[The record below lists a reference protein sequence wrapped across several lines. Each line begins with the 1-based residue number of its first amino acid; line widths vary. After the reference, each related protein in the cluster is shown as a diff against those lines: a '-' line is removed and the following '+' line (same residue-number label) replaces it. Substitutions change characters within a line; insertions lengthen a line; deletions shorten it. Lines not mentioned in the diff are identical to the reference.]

1 MERYRTESN
10 AMTGIGA
17 ITVIFALLLTATA
30 CWAFGAVTMN
40 QLMPGPP
47 ANVIATAGN
56 GEATVGFKPPKS
68 DGGSPIIRYTVTSHP
83 GNIAAS
89 GTQSPITIKGLT
101 NGVTYT
107 FTVTA
112 SNSVGTRAGS
122 ESCNSVTPKVE

>member
-1 MERYRTESN
+1 
-10 AMTGIGA
+10 MTQLVNS
-17 ITVIFALLLTATA
+17 ITAIFALLLTATA
-30 CWAFGAVTMN
+30 CWAFGAATMN

-56 GEATVGFKPPKS
+56 GEATVSFKPPKS

-89 GTQSPITIKGLT
+89 GPQSPITIKGLT

-112 SNSVGTRAGS
+112 GNSVGTRVGS
-122 ESCNSVTPKVE
+122 QSCNSVTPRAQ